1 MTLTILGSSSAANG
15 YVLDN
20 GREALALECGCP
32 LHYLKRT
39 LGFDLRRVCGVLL
52 THEHAD
58 HARHAAKYVE
68 AALPLYA
75 SRGTLSALPEAV
87 QQSPFVHAVRPP
99 RPFSVG
105 RFQVLPFD
113 VRHDAAEPLGFL
125 VSHPEMGS
133 VVFAT
138 DTRLLPYTFPGV
150 RTWLLECNY
159 DAALL
164 AENVR
169 RGEVSEA
176 QRVRVIESHMSL
188 DTCRETLQANDL
200 SATRRIILVHLSDRN
215 SNAAAF
221 RNTIARATGREVI
234 IADHGQTIEL

>member
-1 MTLTILGSSSAANG
+1 MKLTILGSSSAANG

-32 LHYLKRT
+32 LHDLKRT

-58 HARHAAKYVE
+58 HARHALKYVQS
-68 AALPLYA
+68 ALPLYA
-75 SRGTLSALPEAV
+75 SRGTLGALPEAV
-87 QQSPFVHAVRPP
+87 QQSPFVHPVRPP

-125 VSHPEMGS
+125 VSHPEIGF

-138 DTRLLPYTFPGV
+138 DTRLLPYTFPCV

-159 DAALL
+159 SAALL
-164 AENVR
+164 DANARASVI
-169 RGEVSEA
+169 SKA
-176 QRVRVIESHMSL
+176 QRLRVIQSHMSL
-188 DTCRETLQANDL
+188 DTCREALRANDL
-200 SATRRIILVHLSDRN
+200 SAARRIILIHLSDRN
-215 SNAAAF
+215 SNAAQF
-221 RNTIARATGREVI
+221 RKTIARATGREVI
-234 IADHGQTIEL
+234 TADRGQTIEL